1 MYLSLFKIFYNI
13 VEHRLHVCCWA
24 GGGIVPL
31 SATISH
37 LPLHNGPLLCH
48 CWGGDTAPQA
58 ANPPPRPQPSPTTG
72 DERSVGCN
80 CVACRCVIV
89 LLIQNFNWLV
99 NQLGGCGV
107 SQIPGG
113 CTGTHTHS
121 SPPGPGGTLGHTG
134 PHWATLGHTEA
145 HWATLGHTE
154 AHWGTVGHSWPL

>member
-1 MYLSLFKIFYNI
+1 MLGWRWYCATLCYNFTPSTAQ
-13 VEHRLHVCCWA
+13 WSSP
-24 GGGIVPL
+24 VPL
-31 SATISH
+31 
-37 LPLHNGPLLCH
+37 L
-48 CWGGDTAPQA
+48 GGDTAPQT